1 MAQSDG
7 IAALYR
13 LLGSG
18 VNGKRPSEK
27 TNPLFLSPSAAAIGN
42 CFHVGQK
49 SPDVQGLSVLVGC
62 ITRIAENAGHCADAV
77 RDSFFGQEVGKLYAK
92 GRLKHFQTAF
102 YTRNVNPIG
111 LFCRILYQVP
121 PFFKTKVREVTADNK
136 RAAVLVKI
144 VCVLTHVY
152 ACAAKITAS
161 NRTRLRVSVL
171 KLKKESS
178 K

>member
-1 MAQSDG
+1 M
-7 IAALYR
+7 
-13 LLGSG
+13 
-18 VNGKRPSEK
+18 
-27 TNPLFLSPSAAAIGN
+27 
-42 CFHVGQK
+42 
-49 SPDVQGLSVLVGC
+49 
-62 ITRIAENAGHCADAV
+62 
-77 RDSFFGQEVGKLYAK
+77 GQEVGKLCIK

-102 YTRNVNPIG
+102 YTRNVNPVV

-136 RAAVLVKI
+136 RTAVLVKI

>member
-1 MAQSDG
+1 M
-7 IAALYR
+7 
-13 LLGSG
+13 
-18 VNGKRPSEK
+18 
-27 TNPLFLSPSAAAIGN
+27 
-42 CFHVGQK
+42 
-49 SPDVQGLSVLVGC
+49 PDVQGTPVLVSELYYAHC
-62 ITRIAENAGHCADAV
+62 RKCRYCADADE
-77 RDSFFGQEVGKLYAK
+77 DSFLGQEVGKLYVK
-92 GRLKHFQTAF
+92 GRLKHFQTVF
-102 YTRNVNPIG
+102 YTRNVNPVV

-136 RAAVLVKI
+136 RTAVLVKI

>member
-1 MAQSDG
+1 M
-7 IAALYR
+7 
-13 LLGSG
+13 
-18 VNGKRPSEK
+18 
-27 TNPLFLSPSAAAIGN
+27 NPLFLSLSAAAVDN
-42 CFHVGQK
+42 CCRHVGQNC
-49 SPDVQGLSVLVGC
+49 SMFRAPPCWCRSC
-62 ITRIAENAGHCADAV
+62 ITHIAENAGYCADADG
-77 RDSFFGQEVGKLYAK
+77 DSFFGQEVGKLYVK

-102 YTRNVNPIG
+102 YTRNVNPVV

-136 RAAVLVKI
+136 RTAVLVKI

>member
-1 MAQSDG
+1 MFRASPCWW
-7 IAALYR
+7 AVLRAL
-13 LLGSG
+13 
-18 VNGKRPSEK
+18 
-27 TNPLFLSPSAAAIGN
+27 
-42 CFHVGQK
+42 QK
-49 SPDVQGLSVLVGC
+49 
-62 ITRIAENAGHCADAV
+62 CADAV
-77 RDSFFGQEVGKLYAK
+77 RDSFFGQEVGKLYVK

-102 YTRNVNPIG
+102 YTRNVNPIV